1 MWWHSPLSLS
11 ISESIKYF
19 YLYHHLPFL
28 ECSSTPPPLILSRS
42 RDVTQSFAL
51 LLSFGTD
58 LFANQSEISIDYL
71 PTWAKMY
78 FKSLVQARQVN
89 SSIASRPLAVT
100 RSVYSE
106 TSIAYRPSSYR
117 LFKEFC
123 GSRKVTHF
131 NRVSIYL
138 WWDSF
143 PSHFTVMVYFFLV
156 MFYPYLWSVLNQ
168 S

>member
-1 MWWHSPLSLS
+1 MTLPPFT
-11 ISESIKYF
+11 F
-19 YLYHHLPFL
+19 YLRKYKVLLFIPSSPVSWMFL
-28 ECSSTPPPLILSRS
+28 DSPPPWFCPVPAMWLSHLHCYFLLGPIYLQIS
-42 RDVTQSFAL
+42 LKSAL
-51 LLSFGTD
+51 TTCRHGL
-58 LFANQSEISIDYL
+58 
-71 PTWAKMY
+71 KMY
-78 FKSLVQARQVN
+78 FKALLHACQVN

-106 TSIAYRPSSYR
+106 TSTAYRPSLYR